1 MSIRNDRNFNLE
13 FRYHYFGYRQILRSL
28 AIVFVLIP
36 FLPHLS
42 SFLFSFQRK
51 SLVSE
56 SWKRLYECHCC
67 APFRNSWRFTVYPL
81 FRSVI
86 HRGRN
91 VHISTQVS
99 SNQPNISDK
108 NEIKFQKWEQRTV
121 RFLFGF
127 FNIFQ
132 NFLYTPQFLNR
143 KSKYYT
149 TNAIETMIIFKI
161 FSRSGQVERGEE
173 KFLQYLGVNILTIS
187 GVIIATLSGGQN
199 RGKLDY

>member
-1 MSIRNDRNFNLE
+1 MKVGNDFTSVIVALRLEIHGVLRFIRYSN
-13 FRYHYFGYRQILRSL
+13 
-28 AIVFVLIP
+28 
-36 FLPHLS
+36 
-42 SFLFSFQRK
+42 
-51 SLVSE
+51 
-56 SWKRLYECHCC
+56 
-67 APFRNSWRFTVYPL
+67 PL
-81 FRSVI
+81 FIVVC
-86 HRGRN
+86 RGRN

-108 NEIKFQKWEQRTV
+108 NEIIFQKREQRTV

-149 TNAIETMIIFKI
+149 TNAIETIIIFKI

>member
-1 MSIRNDRNFNLE
+1 MKVGNDFTSVIVALRLEIHGVLRFIRYSN
-13 FRYHYFGYRQILRSL
+13 
-28 AIVFVLIP
+28 
-36 FLPHLS
+36 
-42 SFLFSFQRK
+42 
-51 SLVSE
+51 
-56 SWKRLYECHCC
+56 
-67 APFRNSWRFTVYPL
+67 PL
-81 FRSVI
+81 FIVVC
-86 HRGRN
+86 RGRN

-108 NEIKFQKWEQRTV
+108 NEIKFQKREQRTV

-143 KSKYYT
+143 KTKYYT
-149 TNAIETMIIFKI
+149 TNAIETIIIFKI

>member
-1 MSIRNDRNFNLE
+1 MKVGNDFTSVIVALCLEIHGVLRFIRYSD
-13 FRYHYFGYRQILRSL
+13 
-28 AIVFVLIP
+28 
-36 FLPHLS
+36 
-42 SFLFSFQRK
+42 
-51 SLVSE
+51 
-56 SWKRLYECHCC
+56 
-67 APFRNSWRFTVYPL
+67 PL
-81 FRSVI
+81 FIVVC
-86 HRGRN
+86 RGRN

-108 NEIKFQKWEQRTV
+108 NEIKFQKRKQRTV

-149 TNAIETMIIFKI
+149 TNAIKTMIIFKI
-161 FSRSGQVERGEE
+161 FSPSGQVERGEE

>member
-1 MSIRNDRNFNLE
+1 MKVGNDFTSVIVALRLEIHGVLRFIRYSD
-13 FRYHYFGYRQILRSL
+13 
-28 AIVFVLIP
+28 
-36 FLPHLS
+36 
-42 SFLFSFQRK
+42 
-51 SLVSE
+51 
-56 SWKRLYECHCC
+56 
-67 APFRNSWRFTVYPL
+67 PL
-81 FRSVI
+81 FIVVC
-86 HRGRN
+86 RGRN

-108 NEIKFQKWEQRTV
+108 NEIKFQKREQRTV

-127 FNIFQ
+127 FNNFQ

>member
-1 MSIRNDRNFNLE
+1 MKVGNDFTSVIVALRLEIHGVLRFIRYSD
-13 FRYHYFGYRQILRSL
+13 
-28 AIVFVLIP
+28 
-36 FLPHLS
+36 
-42 SFLFSFQRK
+42 
-51 SLVSE
+51 
-56 SWKRLYECHCC
+56 
-67 APFRNSWRFTVYPL
+67 PL
-81 FRSVI
+81 FIVVC
-86 HRGRN
+86 RGRN

-108 NEIKFQKWEQRTV
+108 NEIKFQKRGEQRTIH
-121 RFLFGF
+121 FLFGF

-149 TNAIETMIIFKI
+149 TNAIETVIIFKI
-161 FSRSGQVERGEE
+161 FSPSGQVERGEE
-173 KFLQYLGVNILTIS
+173 KFLQYLEVNILTIS

>member
-1 MSIRNDRNFNLE
+1 MKVGNDFTSVIVALRLEIHGVLRFIRYSD
-13 FRYHYFGYRQILRSL
+13 
-28 AIVFVLIP
+28 
-36 FLPHLS
+36 
-42 SFLFSFQRK
+42 
-51 SLVSE
+51 
-56 SWKRLYECHCC
+56 
-67 APFRNSWRFTVYPL
+67 PL
-81 FRSVI
+81 FIVVC
-86 HRGRN
+86 RGRN

-108 NEIKFQKWEQRTV
+108 NEIIFQKREQRTV

-161 FSRSGQVERGEE
+161 FSPSDQVERGEE